1 MEAVFHP
8 SAREELDASVDFY
21 EARLRGLGERF
32 LAAVEEAIGR
42 IAGSPGAGSAL
53 AGQFRKRLVPG
64 FPFSV
69 VYRVE
74 QRRIFIVAIA
84 HQHRRPDY
92 WRRRRSPG

>member
-21 EARLRGLGERF
+21 EARLGGLGERF

-42 IAGSPGAGSAL
+42 IAGSPNAGSAV
-53 AGQFRKRLVPG
+53 AGGSRKRLVPG

-74 QRRIFIVAIA
+74 HRRILILAIA
-84 HQHRRPDY
+84 HQHRRPEY
-92 WRRRRSPG
+92 WRSRRT